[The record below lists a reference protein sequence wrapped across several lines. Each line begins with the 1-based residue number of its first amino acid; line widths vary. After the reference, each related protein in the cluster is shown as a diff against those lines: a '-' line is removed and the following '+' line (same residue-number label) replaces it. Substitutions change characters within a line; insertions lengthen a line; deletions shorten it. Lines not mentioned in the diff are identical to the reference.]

1 VLSIAAAQLAGRIA
15 EAEKQT
21 TAAIGL
27 WREAAAREDSLGYD
41 EPPDWYAF
49 SRESLGGAL
58 LRSGDAA
65 GAEDVFR
72 TELARHPNS
81 PRALYG
87 LARALETAGKKSEAK
102 TADEAYRKAARA
114 ADVKLSVEDL

>member
-1 VLSIAAAQLAGRIA
+1 MAIAAAQLAGRIA
-15 EAEKQT
+15 ESAKQPAE
-21 TAAIGL
+21 AIAR
-27 WREAAAREDSLGYD
+27 WREAAALEDSLGYD

-65 GAEDVFR
+65 GAVPVFQA
-72 TELARHPNS
+72 ELERHPNN

-87 LARALETAGKKSEAK
+87 LARALEASGKKSEAQTTNERLK
-102 TADEAYRKAARA
+102 KAARA
-114 ADVKLSVEDL
+114 ADVKLSIQDL